1 MQTYTLDRS
10 GASPLYEQLYRALKA
25 DILSG
30 ALPGGSRLPSGRAL
44 AEHLGLSRVTVETAY
59 AQLLAEGYLTSRPR
73 AGYFVEQLTPQE
85 LPPRVS
91 EPEAQPPEP
100 ETAQSRSAQLFPFSV
115 WARLM
120 RGVLLDRRQE
130 LLRPAPDAGL
140 PALRQAVAAELY
152 RQRGVHVSPEQ
163 VYIGAGAEYFY
174 NLLIQFFGHGRVYA
188 LENPGHRKIARVY
201 QANQVAVRPIG
212 MDADGVIPELLE
224 QSGAEVLHISPS
236 HHYPTGTVTP
246 ITRRQALMR
255 WLTAQP
261 GRYLIEDDYD
271 SEFRFSGLPI
281 PTIQSMDRSGRV
293 IYMNTFSRTIS
304 PSLRISYM
312 ILPRTLLPQWQAAMG
327 FYSCTV
333 PSFEQMTLTRFLAE
347 GYFEK
352 HLSRMKK
359 HYRAVRAQL
368 FSVLHTPQ
376 AVRQCAVHDT
386 DAGLHLVLEL
396 KNAPAPEALRAL
408 LRQSGLPDALLSDFF
423 LDAPSPQAQKSIVL
437 GYADAEPAQLEA
449 ALTALFTRLEAREAP
464 VCAKAARRPAGR

>member
-152 RQRGVHVSPEQ
+152 RQRGFHVSPEQ

-396 KNAPAPEALRAL
+396 KNAPEPEALRAL

-464 VCAKAARRPAGR
+464 V

>member
-246 ITRRQALMR
+246 ITRRQSLMR

-396 KNAPAPEALRAL
+396 KNAPEPEALRAL

-464 VCAKAARRPAGR
+464 V

>member
-100 ETAQSRSAQLFPFSV
+100 EPAQSRSAQLFPFSV

-396 KNAPAPEALRAL
+396 KNAPEPEALRAL

-449 ALTALFTRLEAREAP
+449 ALTALFTRLEARKAP
-464 VCAKAARRPAGR
+464 V

>member
-396 KNAPAPEALRAL
+396 KNAPEPEALRAL
-408 LRQSGLPDALLSDFF
+408 LRQSGLPDALLSDFY

-449 ALTALFTRLEAREAP
+449 ALTALFTRLEARETP
-464 VCAKAARRPAGR
+464 V

>member
-30 ALPGGSRLPSGRAL
+30 ALPGGSRLPSVRAL

-396 KNAPAPEALRAL
+396 KNAPEPEALRVL

-464 VCAKAARRPAGR
+464 V

>member
-201 QANQVAVRPIG
+201 QANQVAVWPIG

-396 KNAPAPEALRAL
+396 KNAPEPEALRAL

-464 VCAKAARRPAGR
+464 V

>member
-396 KNAPAPEALRAL
+396 KNAPEPEALRAL
-408 LRQSGLPDALLSDFF
+408 LRKSGLPDALLSDFF

-449 ALTALFTRLEAREAP
+449 ALTALFTRLEARDAP
-464 VCAKAARRPAGR
+464 V

>member
-376 AVRQCAVHDT
+376 AVRLCAVHDT

-396 KNAPAPEALRAL
+396 KNAPEPEALRAL
-408 LRQSGLPDALLSDFF
+408 LRQSGLPDALLSDFY

-464 VCAKAARRPAGR
+464 V

>member
-100 ETAQSRSAQLFPFSV
+100 EPAQNRSAQLFPFSV

-396 KNAPAPEALRAL
+396 KNAPEPEALRVL

-464 VCAKAARRPAGR
+464 V

>member
-91 EPEAQPPEP
+91 EPAAQPPEP

-396 KNAPAPEALRAL
+396 KNAPEALRAL

-464 VCAKAARRPAGR
+464 V

>member
-1 MQTYTLDRS
+1 MQTYSLDRS

-396 KNAPAPEALRAL
+396 KNAPEPEALRAL
-408 LRQSGLPDALLSDFF
+408 LRQSGLPDALLSVFF

-464 VCAKAARRPAGR
+464 V

>member
-281 PTIQSMDRSGRV
+281 PAIQSMDRSGRV

-396 KNAPAPEALRAL
+396 KNAPEPEALRAL

-464 VCAKAARRPAGR
+464 V

>member
-396 KNAPAPEALRAL
+396 KNAPEPEALRAL
-408 LRQSGLPDALLSDFF
+408 LRQSGLPDALLSDFY

-464 VCAKAARRPAGR
+464 V

>member
-396 KNAPAPEALRAL
+396 KNAPEPEALRAL
-408 LRQSGLPDALLSDFF
+408 LRQSGLSDALLSDFF

-464 VCAKAARRPAGR
+464 V

>member
-396 KNAPAPEALRAL
+396 KNAPEPEALRAL
-408 LRQSGLPDALLSDFF
+408 LRQSGLPDALLSVFF

-464 VCAKAARRPAGR
+464 V

>member
-115 WARLM
+115 WARLL

-396 KNAPAPEALRAL
+396 KNAPEPEALRAL

-449 ALTALFTRLEAREAP
+449 ALTALFTRLEEREAP
-464 VCAKAARRPAGR
+464 V

>member
-100 ETAQSRSAQLFPFSV
+100 KTAQSRSAQLFPFSV

-376 AVRQCAVHDT
+376 AARLCAVHDT

-396 KNAPAPEALRAL
+396 KNAPEPEALRAL
-408 LRQSGLPDALLSDFF
+408 LRQSGLPDALLSDFY

-464 VCAKAARRPAGR
+464 V

>member
-152 RQRGVHVSPEQ
+152 RQRGIHVSPEQ

-396 KNAPAPEALRAL
+396 KNAPEPEALRAL

-464 VCAKAARRPAGR
+464 V

>member
-396 KNAPAPEALRAL
+396 KNAPEPEALRAL

-449 ALTALFTRLEAREAP
+449 TLTALFTRLEAREAP
-464 VCAKAARRPAGR
+464 V

>member
-91 EPEAQPPEP
+91 EPAAQPPEP

-120 RGVLLDRRQE
+120 RGVLLGRRQE

-396 KNAPAPEALRAL
+396 KNAPEPEALRAL

-464 VCAKAARRPAGR
+464 V

>member
-1 MQTYTLDRS
+1 MQTYSLDRS

-85 LPPRVS
+85 LPPRTP

-396 KNAPAPEALRAL
+396 KNAPEPEALRAL

-464 VCAKAARRPAGR
+464 V

>member
-312 ILPRTLLPQWQAAMG
+312 ILPRTLLPQWKAAMG

-396 KNAPAPEALRAL
+396 KNAPEPEALRAL

-464 VCAKAARRPAGR
+464 V

>member
-293 IYMNTFSRTIS
+293 IHMNTFSRTIS

-396 KNAPAPEALRAL
+396 KNAPEPEALRAL

-437 GYADAEPAQLEA
+437 GYAAAEPAQLEA
-449 ALTALFTRLEAREAP
+449 ALTALFTQLEAWEAP
-464 VCAKAARRPAGR
+464 V

>member
-30 ALPGGSRLPSGRAL
+30 ALSGGSRLPSGRAL

-100 ETAQSRSAQLFPFSV
+100 KTAQSRSAQLFPFSV

-396 KNAPAPEALRAL
+396 KNAPEPEALRAL
-408 LRQSGLPDALLSDFF
+408 LRQSGLPDALLSDFY

-464 VCAKAARRPAGR
+464 V

>member
-246 ITRRQALMR
+246 IARRQALMR

-396 KNAPAPEALRAL
+396 KNAPEPEALRVL

-464 VCAKAARRPAGR
+464 V

>member
-85 LPPRVS
+85 LPPRMAELEV
-91 EPEAQPPEP
+91 QPPEP

-396 KNAPAPEALRAL
+396 KNAPEPEALRAL

-464 VCAKAARRPAGR
+464 A

>member
-140 PALRQAVAAELY
+140 PALREAVAAELY

-396 KNAPAPEALRAL
+396 KNAPEPEALRAL

-464 VCAKAARRPAGR
+464 V

>member
-396 KNAPAPEALRAL
+396 KNAPEPEALRAL

-423 LDAPSPQAQKSIVL
+423 LDVPSPQAQKSIVL

-464 VCAKAARRPAGR
+464 V

>member
-396 KNAPAPEALRAL
+396 KNTPEPEALRAL

-464 VCAKAARRPAGR
+464 V

>member
-396 KNAPAPEALRAL
+396 KNAPEPEALRAL

-464 VCAKAARRPAGR
+464 A

>member
-85 LPPRVS
+85 LPPRTP

-396 KNAPAPEALRAL
+396 KNAPEPEALRAL

-449 ALTALFTRLEAREAP
+449 ALTALFTWLEAREAP
-464 VCAKAARRPAGR
+464 V

>member
-59 AQLLAEGYLTSRPR
+59 AQLLAGGYLTSRPR

-396 KNAPAPEALRAL
+396 KNAPEPEALRAL

-464 VCAKAARRPAGR
+464 V

>member
-91 EPEAQPPEP
+91 EPAAQPPEP

-396 KNAPAPEALRAL
+396 KNAPEPEALRAL
-408 LRQSGLPDALLSDFF
+408 LRKSGLPDALLSDFF

-464 VCAKAARRPAGR
+464 V

>member
-100 ETAQSRSAQLFPFSV
+100 EPAQNRSAQLFPFSV

-396 KNAPAPEALRAL
+396 KNAPEPEALRAL

-464 VCAKAARRPAGR
+464 V

>member
-163 VYIGAGAEYFY
+163 VYIGAGAEYLY
-174 NLLIQFFGHGRVYA
+174 SLAAQLLGREIVYA
-188 LENPGHRKIARVY
+188 LE
-201 QANQVAVRPIG
+201 
-212 MDADGVIPELLE
+212 
-224 QSGAEVLHISPS
+224 SPS
-236 HHYPTGTVTP
+236 YEKIRLVYEANGAQCAMLRLGEDGIRSDELASCRAGALHVTP
-246 ITRRQALMR
+246 FHSYPSGVTATAAKRREYAAWAR
-255 WLTAQP
+255 ERGA
-261 GRYLIEDDYD
+261 YIIEDDYD
-271 SEFRFSGLPI
+271 SEFSALFAPIETVFSVAPE
-281 PTIQSMDRSGRV
+281 RV
-293 IYMNTFSRTIS
+293 IYINSFSKTIAPAMRTG
-304 PSLRISYM
+304 YM
-312 ILPRTLLPQWQAAMG
+312 VLPAPLVARFEARLG

-333 PSFEQMTLTRFLAE
+333 PVYEQYVLAE
-347 GYFEK
+347 FIRSGE
-352 HLSRMKK
+352 
-359 HYRAVRAQL
+359 
-368 FSVLHTPQ
+368 
-376 AVRQCAVHDT
+376 
-386 DAGLHLVLEL
+386 LERCI
-396 KNAPAPEALRAL
+396 NRRRRALR
-408 LRQSGLPDALLSDFF
+408 
-423 LDAPSPQAQKSIVL
+423 QK
-437 GYADAEPAQLEA
+437 
-449 ALTALFTRLEAREAP
+449 
-464 VCAKAARRPAGR
+464 AKPPRD

>member
-100 ETAQSRSAQLFPFSV
+100 EPAQSRSAQLFPFSV

-212 MDADGVIPELLE
+212 MDVDGVIPELLE

-396 KNAPAPEALRAL
+396 KNAPEPEALRAL

-464 VCAKAARRPAGR
+464 V